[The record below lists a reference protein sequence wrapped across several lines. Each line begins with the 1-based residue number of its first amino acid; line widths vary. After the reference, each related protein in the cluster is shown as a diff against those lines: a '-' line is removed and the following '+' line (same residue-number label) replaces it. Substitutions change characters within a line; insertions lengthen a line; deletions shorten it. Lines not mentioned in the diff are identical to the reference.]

1 MINAWKTASY
11 DTAGSLRLHAVI
23 SLAEAT
29 PWFLAHAV
37 IGKFT
42 MYLSTTVILCKKSAC
57 SEIPSEASRILKQK
71 VAAGDLELKEK
82 QQDSR
87 TPARALIQKH
97 I

>member
-37 IGKFT
+37 NGKFI
-42 MYLSTTVILCKKSAC
+42 MYLSTTVILCKRSAC
-57 SEIPSEASRILKQK
+57 SEIPSEASRILNQK
-71 VAAGDLELKEK
+71 VAVGDLRLKEK
-82 QQDSR
+82 QQDSQI
-87 TPARALIQKH
+87 PAGMLLSKNI
-97 I
+97 